1 MSISANAPRLTELR
15 ISRVGVRN
23 ARLGYILKKPFVYAV
38 EDEYFIRPI
47 IYDLREF

>member
-1 MSISANAPRLTELR
+1 MSIKEVKQMEHHTLK
-15 ISRVGVRN
+15 VGVKNVRH
-23 ARLGYILKKPFVYAV
+23 LFILKKPFVYAV

>member
-1 MSISANAPRLTELR
+1 MSIKEVKQMEHHSLKDGA
-15 ISRVGVRN
+15 RN